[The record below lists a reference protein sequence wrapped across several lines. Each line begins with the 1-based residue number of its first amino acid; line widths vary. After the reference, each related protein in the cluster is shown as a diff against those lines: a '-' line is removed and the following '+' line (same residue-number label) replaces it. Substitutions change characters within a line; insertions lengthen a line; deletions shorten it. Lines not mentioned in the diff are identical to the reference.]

1 MLYKIYFT
9 YFILFIDRIY
19 SFSNT
24 LHKNKSHFL
33 FFKHS
38 LNMNSENE
46 KMISYLTSF
55 RDYTIITVGK
65 DNKKLEEKMLAKN
78 MDVYYLDLNN
88 LFDKDNILDTLNHKY
103 ITTIDNVWL
112 FYKGEIIDNDII

>member
-1 MLYKIYFT
+1 
-9 YFILFIDRIY
+9 
-19 SFSNT
+19 
-24 LHKNKSHFL
+24 
-33 FFKHS
+33 
-38 LNMNSENE
+38 MNSENE